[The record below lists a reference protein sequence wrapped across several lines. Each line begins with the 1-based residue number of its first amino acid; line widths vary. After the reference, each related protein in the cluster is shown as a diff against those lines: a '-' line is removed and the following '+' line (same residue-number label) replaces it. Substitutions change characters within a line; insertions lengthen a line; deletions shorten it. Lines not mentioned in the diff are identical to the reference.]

1 MPSILSFYE
10 LFELNSVF
18 FLVSF
23 ILLLIRTIINSH
35 YFSFHFIDR
44 FLIIWRW
51 GFVIFQIWLW
61 RSSWPSQRLVVHD
74 LWLLNYLGC
83 LRSHS
88 KRRTVS
94 LFTFLHLIDRFSK
107 LLDLVQSSLSLV
119 IVSYTLLHPISCRI
133 VMIFLI
139 KVLSI

>member
-23 ILLLIRTIINSH
+23 ILLLIRTIINSN
-35 YFSFHFIDR
+35 YFSFYFIVR
-44 FLIIWRW
+44 FLIILRW
-51 GFVIFQIWLW
+51 GFIIFQIWLW
-61 RSSWPSQRLVVHD
+61 RGSWPSERLVVHD
-74 LWLLNYLGC
+74 IWLLNYLGC

-88 KRRTVS
+88 KWRTVS